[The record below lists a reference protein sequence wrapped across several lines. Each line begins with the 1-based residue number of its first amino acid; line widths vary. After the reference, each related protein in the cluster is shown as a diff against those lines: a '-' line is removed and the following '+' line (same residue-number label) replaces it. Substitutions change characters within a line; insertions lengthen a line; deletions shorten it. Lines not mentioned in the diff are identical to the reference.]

1 MSRAYDLRAY
11 NPSSFDDYF
20 CLKPP
25 LLLWLAALYLSRA
38 ITIPVAMEVGSFTG
52 MSDDATGLL
61 RGLTSI
67 KEIFPSI
74 LAAVV
79 LYTLCRRVPSASSP
93 VRWIWARGR
102 SFIAAAA
109 LLDIALAAGSLD
121 WRSVMNGQAGWP
133 LVSTGLDLFCLA
145 YVLLAR
151 RVRDA
156 FSDFP
161 SPLEAESK

>member
-38 ITIPVAMEVGSFTG
+38 ITIPVAMEIGSFTG
-52 MSDDATGLL
+52 ISNDATGLL
-61 RGLTSI
+61 RGLTRI
-67 KEIFPSI
+67 NEVFPSI
-74 LAAVV
+74 LAAVI
-79 LYTLCRRVPSASSP
+79 LYTLCRRVPSASLA
-93 VRWIWARGR
+93 VRWIWAHGR
-102 SFIAAAA
+102 IFIAAAA
-109 LLDIALAAGSLD
+109 ILDIAVTAASLD
-121 WRSVMNGQAGWP
+121 LQSVLNGQAVWP
-133 LVSTGLDLFCLA
+133 VVSVGLNLFFLG
-145 YVLLAR
+145 YVLAAR

-161 SPLEAESK
+161 PPLHAGNK